1 MEIKKKRYLLL
12 LLFRSKRRLAPEWNE
27 LEWRFSLLLR
37 GGLLLKI
44 VLSGFYGLGNTGD
57 EAILKAIVDNLR
69 SELNNPEITVFSLSP
84 KQTAKEHGVKSVY
97 RGWRLQN
104 KEKVKA
110 LRDADLLISGGGGL
124 LQDTYPTKFLFG
136 PLPYYLLIVFLAK
149 LCGAKVMFFSQGI
162 GPVTSTWGKILMKV
176 FANMADFVTVRDQF
190 SKDYL
195 HSLGVKRPET
205 VVTADIV
212 FAFQGTADTSA
223 YDSLDLTGNEKLVAV
238 APRPWFEHEDEYIS
252 KMAWVLD
259 QLIEKRNVTPVFVPM
274 EPPYDTNVSIKIQ
287 AKMKHA
293 QATKLLGEK
302 FTPNQFYNFIGQ
314 TEMTIALRLHALI
327 FAALSNVPH
336 IGLSYDRKVESFLK
350 RSGMWKHS
358 FALENFS
365 KEDLLG
371 QAIHALDS
379 KAELKEMMKPNVD
392 VLRQEAKRNVTLLK
406 EKFGGSTK

>member
-1 MEIKKKRYLLL
+1 M
-12 LLFRSKRRLAPEWNE
+12 
-27 LEWRFSLLLR
+27 
-37 GGLLLKI
+37 KI

-69 SELNNPEITVFSLSP
+69 SELNNPDITVFSLSP
-84 KQTAKEHGVKSVY
+84 EQTAKEHGVKSIY

-104 KEKVKA
+104 KEKVNA

-176 FANMADFVTVRDQF
+176 FANMADFVTVRDQY

-212 FAFQGTADTSA
+212 FAFQGTTDTAA
-223 YDSLDLTGNEKLVAV
+223 YDSLNLTGTEKLIAV
-238 APRPWFEHEDEYIS
+238 APRPWFEQEDEYIS

-259 QLIEKRNVTPVFVPM
+259 ELIEQRDVTPVFVPM
-274 EPPYDTNVSIKIQ
+274 EPPYDTNVAHKIL
-287 AKMKHA
+287 AKMNHA
-293 QATKLLGEK
+293 SATKVLGEQ
-302 FTPNQFYNFIGQ
+302 FSPNQFYNFIGQ
-314 TEMTIALRLHALI
+314 TELTLALRLHALI

-336 IGLSYDRKVESFLK
+336 IGLSYDRKVESFLT

-358 FALENFS
+358 FPLEDFT
-365 KEDLLG
+365 KEDLLRE
-371 QAIHALDS
+371 ALYTLDHS
-379 KAELKEMMKPNVD
+379 TDVKLMMEPNVN
-392 VLRQEAKRNVTLLK
+392 VLRQEAQRNVILLK
-406 EKFGGSTK
+406 EKFGRTAK

>member
-1 MEIKKKRYLLL
+1 MLSPWCESFCYEDVQSALLCFL
-12 LLFRSKRRLAPEWNE
+12 IEHIF
-27 LEWRFSLLLR
+27 R
-37 GGLLLKI
+37 GGLHLKI

-69 SELNNPEITVFSLSP
+69 SELNNPDITVFSLSP
-84 KQTAKEHGVKSVY
+84 EQTAKEHGVKSIY

-136 PLPYYLLIVFLAK
+136 PLPYYLLIVLLAK

-162 GPVTSTWGKILMKV
+162 GPVTSTWGKILMKGL
-176 FANMADFVTVRDQF
+176 ANLADFVTVRDQY

-212 FAFQGTADTSA
+212 FAFQGNTDTSA
-223 YDSLDLTGNEKLVAV
+223 YDSLRLTGSERLVAV

-259 QLIEKRNVTPVFVPM
+259 ELVEQRGVTPVFVPM
-274 EPPYDTNVSIKIQ
+274 EPPYDTNISNKIFS
-287 AKMKHA
+287 KMKYA
-293 QATKLLGEK
+293 NSTKILGEQ
-302 FTPNQFYNFIGQ
+302 FSPNQFYNFIGQ
-314 TEMTIALRLHALI
+314 TELTIALRLHALI

-358 FALENFS
+358 FPLDDFTKENLLSEALYS
-365 KEDLLG
+365 
-371 QAIHALDS
+371 LDHS
-379 KAELKEMMKPNVD
+379 NDVKSLMTPNVD
-392 VLRQEAKRNVTLLK
+392 VLRQEAKRNVILLK
-406 EKFGGSTK
+406 EKFGRTAK